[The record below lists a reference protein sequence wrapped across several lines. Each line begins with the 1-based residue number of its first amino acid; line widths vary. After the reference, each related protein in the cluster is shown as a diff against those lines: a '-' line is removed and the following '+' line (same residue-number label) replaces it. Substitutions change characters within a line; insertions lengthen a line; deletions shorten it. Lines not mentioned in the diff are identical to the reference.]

1 MKDYSELMIK
11 CQHLIKAINDA
22 TLRGN
27 LIEAKNHAW
36 ELAYNADLLDK
47 SFDRHIV
54 INEPDGSFT
63 VNVED
68 NVN

>member
-11 CQHLIKAINDA
+11 CQQLLKAINDA
-22 TLRGN
+22 TLKGR

-36 ELAYNADLLDK
+36 NLAFTADLLDK
-47 SFDRHIV
+47 AFDRHIV
-54 INEPDGSFT
+54 IHEPDGSFT
-63 VNVED
+63 VNVEQ